1 MNKPENHCIELAD
14 GSRACG
20 IVSAEGRAKVLVLD
34 LEGVPHEVFL
44 EDALYI
50 PSYKQNIF
58 SVQEAVNNG
67 GAVNLT
73 PNSSELSAPNGAKF
87 SIKKYGKLYY
97 LNYTNLNS
105 EAYSA
110 EV

>member
-1 MNKPENHCIELAD
+1 MYKPENHCIELAD

-20 IVSAEGRAKVLVLD
+20 IVSAEDTAKVLVLD

-58 SVQEAVNNG
+58 SVQEAVNKG

-73 PNSSELSAPNGAKF
+73 PNSSELSARPQWCKIFHKELWQAVLSQLHK
-87 SIKKYGKLYY
+87 S
-97 LNYTNLNS
+97 
-105 EAYSA
+105 
-110 EV
+110 